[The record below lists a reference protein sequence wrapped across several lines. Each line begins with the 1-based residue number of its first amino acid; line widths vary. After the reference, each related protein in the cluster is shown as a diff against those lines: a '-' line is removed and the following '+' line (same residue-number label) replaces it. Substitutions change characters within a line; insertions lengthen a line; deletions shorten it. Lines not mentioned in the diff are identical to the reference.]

1 MTITA
6 AQSDEL
12 KRLASDA
19 MRTHGLAPE
28 LPPAAVA
35 QANAA
40 TPATES
46 GPEIRDLRS
55 LLWSSI
61 DNDDS
66 LDLDQIEV
74 AETMGGGQCKLRVGI
89 ADVDSVVKA
98 GTAVDQHARI
108 NTTSVYTAAE
118 IFPMLP
124 ERLSTNLTSLGQ
136 DQDRLCVVIEMTV
149 EANGMLGASSIY
161 RARVRNRAKLAY
173 RGIAAWL
180 QGIASTPAP
189 VAAVA
194 GLEEQLRLQDTIAR
208 ALKRS
213 RQSKGAL
220 EFDTAENRAVYQDGV
235 LIDLEPDPKNR
246 AQELIEEFM
255 IAANGVTARFL
266 QQRGRSSL
274 RRVLKVPKRWDR
286 IVQLAKDA
294 GEKLPE
300 APDALA
306 LNAFLAKRR
315 QVDPARFADLS
326 LAVIK
331 CLGAGEYVAEGPAQ
345 KPEGHFGLAVRDY
358 THSTAPNRRFPDLI
372 TQRLLKAVL
381 QDRPAVYSDAELPAL
396 ATHCTAQEGNAKK
409 VERQIEKSAAA
420 MLLRSRIG
428 DRFEGIVTGA
438 SDNGTWVRIASPAAE
453 GRVVKNFKGLD
464 VGNHVQVQLM
474 YVDIARGFID
484 FAGVK

>member
-1 MTITA
+1 MTLTA
-6 AQSDEL
+6 AQSNEL

-19 MRTHGLAPE
+19 MRAHGLAPE

-40 TPATES
+40 TPATET
-46 GPEIRDLRS
+46 GPDIRDLRS

-74 AETMGGGQCKLRVGI
+74 ALPMGGGQSQLLVGI

-124 ERLSTNLTSLGQ
+124 ERLSTDLTSLGQ
-136 DQDRLCVVIEMTV
+136 DQDRLCIVIEMTI
-149 EANGMLGASSIY
+149 EANGMLGTSSIY
-161 RARVRNRAKLAY
+161 RAHVRNRAKLAY
-173 RGIAAWL
+173 RGVAAWL
-180 QGIASTPAP
+180 QGTAAAP
-189 VAAVA
+189 PRVGAVP
-194 GLEEQLRLQDTIAR
+194 GLEQQLRLQDTIAQ

-220 EFDTAENRAVYQDGV
+220 DFDTAENRAVYQDGV
-235 LIDLEPDPKNR
+235 LIDLQPDPKNR

-266 QQRGRSSL
+266 QQHGRSSL
-274 RRVLKVPKRWDR
+274 RRILKAPKRWDR
-286 IVQLAKDA
+286 IVQLAKDV

-300 APDALA
+300 MPDALA
-306 LNAFLAKRR
+306 LNTFLTKRR
-315 QVDPARFADLS
+315 QIDPSHFPDLS

-331 CLGAGEYVAEGPAQ
+331 CLGPGEYVAEGPRQ

-372 TQRLLKAVL
+372 TQRLVKAAL
-381 QDRPAVYSDAELPAL
+381 QNQPPPYDDAELPTL
-396 ATHCTAQEGNAKK
+396 ASHCSEQETNAKK

-420 MLLRSRIG
+420 MLLGSRIG
-428 DRFEGIVTGA
+428 ARFEGIVTGA
-438 SDNGTWVRIASPAAE
+438 SDKGTWVRIASPAAE
-453 GRVVKNFKGLD
+453 GRVIKNFQGFD
-464 VGNHVQVQLM
+464 VGNHVQVQLLH
-474 YVDIARGFID
+474 VDVTRGFID
-484 FAGVK
+484 FAGVH

>member
-1 MTITA
+1 MTLTA
-6 AQSDEL
+6 TQSDEL
-12 KRLASDA
+12 KRLASAA
-19 MRTHGLAPE
+19 MRAHGLAPD
-28 LPPAAVA
+28 LPAAAVV

-40 TPATES
+40 AAATES

-74 AETMGGGQCKLRVGI
+74 ADPIVGGQCKLMVGI
-89 ADVDSVVKA
+89 ADVDSVVRA
-98 GTAVDQHARI
+98 GTAVDQHART

-124 ERLSTNLTSLGQ
+124 ERLSTNLTSLAQ
-136 DQDRLCVVIEMTV
+136 DQDRICVVIEMIV
-149 EANGMLGASSIY
+149 EPNGTLGASSIY

-173 RGIAAWL
+173 RSVAAWL
-180 QGIASTPAP
+180 QGTGPAP
-189 VAAVA
+189 SRMAAVA
-194 GLEEQLRLQDTIAR
+194 GLEEQLRLQDTIAQ
-208 ALKRS
+208 ALKRD
-213 RQSKGAL
+213 RLTKGAL
-220 EFDTAENRAVYQDGV
+220 EFDAAENRAVYQNGV
-235 LIDLEPDPKNR
+235 LIDLQPDPRNR

-255 IAANGVTARFL
+255 IAANGVSARFL
-266 QQRGRSSL
+266 QQHGRSSL
-274 RRVLKVPKRWDR
+274 RRVLRVPKRWDR

-294 GEKLPE
+294 GERLPPT
-300 APDALA
+300 PDAIA
-306 LNAFLAKRR
+306 LNAFLGKRR
-315 QVDPARFADLS
+315 QSDPSHFADLS

-381 QDRPAVYSDAELPAL
+381 QSLPSPYTDRELPAL
-396 ATHCTAQEGNAKK
+396 ASHCTEQEGNAKK

-420 MLLRSRIG
+420 MLLGSRIG
-428 DRFEGIVTGA
+428 SSFEGIVTGA
-438 SDNGTWVRIASPAAE
+438 SDKGTWVRIANPAAE
-453 GRVVKNFKGLD
+453 GRVIKNFQGLD
-464 VGNHVQVQLM
+464 VGNHVQVQLVH
-474 YVDIARGFID
+474 VDIARGFID
-484 FAGVK
+484 FAGVH

>member
-6 AQSDEL
+6 AQRDEL
-12 KRLASDA
+12 KRLAGDA
-19 MRTHGLAPE
+19 MRAHGLAPD

-35 QANAA
+35 QADAA

-46 GPEIRDLRS
+46 GPEIRDLRN

-74 AETMGGGQCKLRVGI
+74 AETVGGGQCKLRVGI

-149 EANGMLGASSIY
+149 DANGMLGASSIY

-173 RGIAAWL
+173 RSIAAWL
-180 QGIASTPAP
+180 QGTSPAP
-189 VAAVA
+189 SPVGAVA
-194 GLEEQLRLQDTIAR
+194 GLEEQLRLQDTIAQ

-220 EFDTAENRAVYQDGV
+220 EFDTAENRPVYQDGV
-235 LIDLEPDPKNR
+235 LIDLQPDPKNR

-266 QQRGRSSL
+266 QQHGRSSL
-274 RRVLKVPKRWDR
+274 RRVLKVPERWDR

-294 GEKLPE
+294 GERLPD
-300 APDALA
+300 APDALS
-306 LNAFLAKRR
+306 LNAFLMKRR

-381 QDRPAVYSDAELPAL
+381 QSRPPPYSDAELPAL
-396 ATHCTAQEGNAKK
+396 ASHCTEQEANAKK
-409 VERQIEKSAAA
+409 VERQIEKSAAG
-420 MLLRSRIG
+420 MLLISRIG
-428 DRFEGIVTGA
+428 ERFEGIVTGA
-438 SDNGTWVRIASPAAE
+438 SGNGTWVRIASPAAE

-464 VGNHVQVQLM
+464 VGNHVQVQLVH
-474 YVDIARGFID
+474 VDVARGFID
-484 FAGVK
+484 FAGVN

>member
-1 MTITA
+1 MTLTA
-6 AQSDEL
+6 SQSDEL

-19 MRTHGLAPE
+19 MRAHGLAPD

-35 QANAA
+35 QAEAA
-40 TPATES
+40 TLATES
-46 GPEIRDLRS
+46 GPEIRDLRG

-74 AETMGGGQCKLRVGI
+74 AESVAGGQCKLRVGI

-173 RGIAAWL
+173 RSVAAWL
-180 QGIASTPAP
+180 QGTGPAP
-189 VAAVA
+189 SRVGAVA
-194 GLEEQLRLQDTIAR
+194 GLEEQLRLQYSIAQ
-208 ALKRS
+208 ALKRI
-213 RQSKGAL
+213 RQSRGAL

-235 LIDLEPDPKNR
+235 LVDLQPDPKNR

-255 IAANGVTARFL
+255 VAANGVTARFL
-266 QQRGRSSL
+266 QQHGRSSL
-274 RRVLKVPKRWDR
+274 RRVLRTPKRWDR

-294 GEKLPE
+294 GEKLPP
-300 APDALA
+300 APDAIA
-306 LNAFLAKRR
+306 LNAFLTKRR
-315 QVDPARFADLS
+315 QVDPSRFADLS

-331 CLGAGEYVAEGPAQ
+331 CLGSGEYIAEGPAQ
-345 KPEGHFGLAVRDY
+345 KPQGHFGLAVRDY
-358 THSTAPNRRFPDLI
+358 THSTAPNRRFPDLLS
-372 TQRLLKAVL
+372 QRLVKAVL
-381 QDRPAVYSDAELPAL
+381 QNQPSPYSDTELPTL
-396 ATHCTAQEGNAKK
+396 ASHCTEQEANAKK

-420 MLLRSRIG
+420 MLLGTRIG
-428 DRFEGIVTGA
+428 SKFAGIVTGA
-438 SDNGTWVRIASPAAE
+438 SDKGTWVRISGPAAE
-453 GRVVKNFKGLD
+453 GRMVKNFQGLD
-464 VGNHVQVQLM
+464 VGNHVQVQLVH
-474 YVDIARGFID
+474 VDVARGFID
-484 FAGVK
+484 FAGVN

>member
-1 MTITA
+1 MTITS

-19 MRTHGLAPE
+19 MRTHGLAPD

-66 LDLDQIEV
+66 LDLDQVEV
-74 AETMGGGQCKLRVGI
+74 AEPMGGGQCKLRVGI
-89 ADVDSVVKA
+89 ADVDSVVKT
-98 GTAVDQHARI
+98 GTPVDQHARI
-108 NTTSVYTAAE
+108 NTTSVYTAAQ

-173 RGIAAWL
+173 RSIAAWL
-180 QGIASTPAP
+180 QGTAPAP
-189 VAAVA
+189 SPVGAVA
-194 GLEEQLRLQDTIAR
+194 GLEEQLRLQDTIAQ
-208 ALKRS
+208 ALKGS
-213 RQSKGAL
+213 RQRKGAL
-220 EFDTAENRAVYQDGV
+220 EFDTAESRAVYQDGV
-235 LIDLEPDPKNR
+235 LIDLQPDPKNR

-255 IAANGVTARFL
+255 VAANGVAARFL
-266 QQRGRSSL
+266 QQHGRSSL

-300 APDALA
+300 TPDALA

-315 QVDPARFADLS
+315 QADPARFADLS

-345 KPEGHFGLAVRDY
+345 KSEGHFGLAVRDY

-381 QDRPAVYSDAELPAL
+381 QNRPAAYSDAELPAL
-396 ATHCTAQEGNAKK
+396 ASHCTEQEGNAKK

-438 SDNGTWVRIASPAAE
+438 SDKGTWVRIANPAAE
-453 GRVVKNFKGLD
+453 GRVIKNFKGLD

-474 YVDIARGFID
+474 HVDIARGFID
-484 FAGVK
+484 FAGVH

>member
-1 MTITA
+1 MTLTA

-12 KRLASDA
+12 KRLAGDA
-19 MRTHGLAPE
+19 MRVHGLDHD
-28 LPPAAVA
+28 LPAAAVA

-46 GPEIRDLRS
+46 AAEIRDLRN

-74 AETMGGGQCKLRVGI
+74 AATMGPGQYKLLVGI

-98 GTAVDQHARI
+98 GTAVDEHARL

-124 ERLSTNLTSLGQ
+124 ERLSTNLTSLVQ
-136 DQDRLCVVIEMTV
+136 DEERLCVVIEMSV
-149 EANGMLGASSIY
+149 EANGALGASSIY

-173 RGIAAWL
+173 RSVAAWL
-180 QGIASTPAP
+180 QGTAPAP
-189 VAAVA
+189 PRVGAVA
-194 GLEEQLRLQDTIAR
+194 GLEEQLRLQDTIAQ
-208 ALKRS
+208 ALKRI

-235 LIDLEPDPKNR
+235 LIDLQPDPKNR

-266 QQRGRSSL
+266 QQHGRSSL
-274 RRVLKVPKRWDR
+274 RRVLRVPKRWDR

-294 GEKLPE
+294 GEKLPQT
-300 APDALA
+300 PDALA
-306 LNAFLAKRR
+306 LNAFLIKRR
-315 QVDPARFADLS
+315 QADPDRFADLS

-331 CLGAGEYVAEGPAQ
+331 CLGTGEYVAEGPAQ

-372 TQRLLKAVL
+372 TQRLVKAVL
-381 QDRPAVYSDAELPAL
+381 QNRPPAYADTELPTL
-396 ATHCTAQEGNAKK
+396 ASHCTDQEGNAKK

-420 MLLRSRIG
+420 MLLRSRMG
-428 DRFEGIVTGA
+428 EKFEGIVTGA
-438 SDNGTWVRIASPAAE
+438 SDKGTWVRIASPAAE
-453 GRVVKNFKGLD
+453 GRVIKNFQGLD
-464 VGNHVQVQLM
+464 VGNHVQVKLM
-474 YVDIARGFID
+474 HVDIARGFID
-484 FAGVK
+484 FAGVT

>member
-1 MTITA
+1 MTLTA
-6 AQSDEL
+6 AQNDEL
-12 KRLASDA
+12 KRLATVA
-19 MRTHGLAPE
+19 MRAHGLVPD
-28 LPPAAVA
+28 LPTAAVA
-35 QANAA
+35 QADAA

-74 AETMGGGQCKLRVGI
+74 AEPMGGGRCKLMVGI

-136 DQDRLCVVIEMTV
+136 DENRLCVVIEMTI
-149 EANGMLGASSIY
+149 EANGMVGASSIY
-161 RARVRNRAKLAY
+161 RAQVRNRAKLAY
-173 RGIAAWL
+173 RSVAAWL
-180 QGIASTPAP
+180 QGPGPAP
-189 VAAVA
+189 SRVDAVA
-194 GLEEQLRLQDTIAR
+194 GLEEQLRLQDTIAQT
-208 ALKRS
+208 LKRS

-220 EFDTAENRAVYQDGV
+220 EFDTGENRAVFRDGV
-235 LIDLEPDPKNR
+235 LIDLQADPKNR

-274 RRVLKVPKRWDR
+274 RRILRVPKRWDR

-294 GEKLPE
+294 GERLPQE
-300 APDALA
+300 PDAIA
-306 LNAFLAKRR
+306 LNAFLTKRR
-315 QVDPARFADLS
+315 QIDPSRFPDLS
-326 LAVIK
+326 LAIIK

-345 KPEGHFGLAVRDY
+345 KAVGHFGLAVRDY
-358 THSTAPNRRFPDLI
+358 THSTAPNRRFPDLV
-372 TQRLLKAVL
+372 TQRLVKAVL
-381 QDRPAVYSDAELPAL
+381 GKQLPPYSDTELPSL
-396 ATHCTAQEGNAKK
+396 ASHCTEQEANAKK

-420 MLLRSRIG
+420 MLLGSRIG
-428 DRFEGIVTGA
+428 SRFEGIVTGA
-438 SDNGTWVRIASPAAE
+438 SDKGTWVRIANPAVE
-453 GRVVKNFKGLD
+453 GRVIKNFQGLD
-464 VGNHVQVQLM
+464 VGNHVQVQLVH
-474 YVDIARGFID
+474 VDVVRGFID
-484 FAGVK
+484 FAGVN

>member
-1 MTITA
+1 MTLTA

-19 MRTHGLAPE
+19 MRAHGLAPD

-74 AETMGGGQCKLRVGI
+74 AESLGGGQCKLRVGI

-124 ERLSTNLTSLGQ
+124 ERLSTNLTSLRQ

-173 RGIAAWL
+173 RSVAAWL
-180 QGIASTPAP
+180 QGTGPAP
-189 VAAVA
+189 SRVGAVA
-194 GLEEQLRLQDTIAR
+194 GLEEQLRLQDSVAQ

-235 LIDLEPDPKNR
+235 LIDLQPDPKNR

-255 IAANGVTARFL
+255 VAANGVTARFL
-266 QQRGRSSL
+266 QQHGRSSL
-274 RRVLKVPKRWDR
+274 RRILRTPKRWDR

-294 GEKLPE
+294 GEKLPP
-300 APDALA
+300 APDAIA
-306 LNAFLAKRR
+306 LNAFLTKRR
-315 QVDPARFADLS
+315 QIDPSRFADLS

-331 CLGAGEYVAEGPAQ
+331 CLGSGEYVAEGPAQ
-345 KPEGHFGLAVRDY
+345 KPQGHFGLAVRDY

-372 TQRLLKAVL
+372 TQRLSQSGIAKPTVPL
-381 QDRPAVYSDAELPAL
+381 QRYG
-396 ATHCTAQEGNAKK
+396 ATHPGVPLHRAGDQRQEGRATDRK
-409 VERQIEKSAAA
+409 VCGRHAAR
-420 MLLRSRIG
+420 LSYRL
-428 DRFEGIVTGA
+428 EV
-438 SDNGTWVRIASPAAE
+438 
-453 GRVVKNFKGLD
+453 
-464 VGNHVQVQLM
+464 
-474 YVDIARGFID
+474 
-484 FAGVK
+484 

>member
-1 MTITA
+1 MTLTA

-12 KRLASDA
+12 KHLAGDA
-19 MRTHGLAPE
+19 MRAHGLAPD

-40 TPATES
+40 TLATES

-74 AETMGGGQCKLRVGI
+74 AESVGGGQCKLRVGI
-89 ADVDSVVKA
+89 ADVDSVIKA

-173 RGIAAWL
+173 RSVAAWM
-180 QGIASTPAP
+180 QGTGPAP
-189 VAAVA
+189 ARVGAVA
-194 GLEEQLRLQDTIAR
+194 GLEEQLRLQDGVAQ

-235 LIDLEPDPKNR
+235 LIDLQPDPKNR

-266 QQRGRSSL
+266 QQHGRSSL
-274 RRVLKVPKRWDR
+274 RRILRTPKRWDR

-294 GEKLPE
+294 GEKLPP
-300 APDALA
+300 APDAIA
-306 LNAFLAKRR
+306 LNAFLSKRR
-315 QVDPARFADLS
+315 QVDPSRFADLS

-358 THSTAPNRRFPDLI
+358 THSTAPNRRFPDLM
-372 TQRLLKAVL
+372 TQRLVKAVL
-381 QDRPAVYSDAELPAL
+381 QNRPSPYNDTELPTL
-396 ATHCTAQEGNAKK
+396 ASHCTEQEANAKK

-420 MLLRSRIG
+420 MLLGSRIG
-428 DRFEGIVTGA
+428 SRFEGIVTGA
-438 SDNGTWVRIASPAAE
+438 SDKGTWVRIAGPAAE
-453 GRVVKNFKGLD
+453 GRVVKNFQGLD
-464 VGNHVQVQLM
+464 VGNHVQVQLLH
-474 YVDIARGFID
+474 VDVARGFID
-484 FAGVK
+484 FAGVN

>member
-1 MTITA
+1 
-6 AQSDEL
+6 
-12 KRLASDA
+12 
-19 MRTHGLAPE
+19 
-28 LPPAAVA
+28 
-35 QANAA
+35 
-40 TPATES
+40 
-46 GPEIRDLRS
+46 
-55 LLWSSI
+55 
-61 DNDDS
+61 
-66 LDLDQIEV
+66 
-74 AETMGGGQCKLRVGI
+74 
-89 ADVDSVVKA
+89 
-98 GTAVDQHARI
+98 
-108 NTTSVYTAAE
+108 
-118 IFPMLP
+118 
-124 ERLSTNLTSLGQ
+124 
-136 DQDRLCVVIEMTV
+136 
-149 EANGMLGASSIY
+149 
-161 RARVRNRAKLAY
+161 
-173 RGIAAWL
+173 
-180 QGIASTPAP
+180 
-189 VAAVA
+189 
-194 GLEEQLRLQDTIAR
+194 
-208 ALKRS
+208 
-213 RQSKGAL
+213 
-220 EFDTAENRAVYQDGV
+220 

>member
-1 MTITA
+1 MTLTA

-19 MRTHGLAPE
+19 MRAHGLAPD

-35 QANAA
+35 QAQAA
-40 TPATES
+40 TLATES
-46 GPEIRDLRS
+46 GPEIRDLRG

-74 AETMGGGQCKLRVGI
+74 AESVGGGQCKLRVGI

-136 DQDRLCVVIEMTV
+136 DQDRLSVVIEMTV

-173 RGIAAWL
+173 RSVAAWL
-180 QGIASTPAP
+180 QGTGPAP
-189 VAAVA
+189 SRVGAVA
-194 GLEEQLRLQDTIAR
+194 GLEEQLRLQDSVAQ

-235 LIDLEPDPKNR
+235 LVDLQPDPKNR

-255 IAANGVTARFL
+255 VAANGVAARFL
-266 QQRGRSSL
+266 QQHGRSSL
-274 RRVLKVPKRWDR
+274 RRVLRTPKRWDR

-294 GEKLPE
+294 GEELPQ
-300 APDALA
+300 APDATA
-306 LNAFLAKRR
+306 LNAFLTKRR
-315 QVDPARFADLS
+315 QVDPSHFADLS
-326 LAVIK
+326 IAVIK
-331 CLGAGEYVAEGPAQ
+331 CLGAGEYIAEGPAQ
-345 KPEGHFGLAVRDY
+345 KPVGHFGLAVRDY
-358 THSTAPNRRFPDLI
+358 THSTAPNRRFPDLM
-372 TQRLLKAVL
+372 TQRLVKAVL
-381 QDRPAVYSDAELPAL
+381 QSQPSPYSDTELQTL
-396 ATHCTAQEGNAKK
+396 ASHCTEQEANAKK

-420 MLLRSRIG
+420 MLLGSRIG
-428 DRFEGIVTGA
+428 SRFEGVVTGA
-438 SDNGTWVRIASPAAE
+438 SDKGTWVRIAGPSAE
-453 GRVVKNFKGLD
+453 GRVVKNFQGLD
-464 VGNHVQVQLM
+464 VGNHVQVQLVH
-474 YVDIARGFID
+474 VDVARGFID
-484 FAGVK
+484 FAGVN

>member
-1 MTITA
+1 MTLTA

-12 KRLASDA
+12 KRLATDA
-19 MRTHGLAPE
+19 MRAHGLVPD
-28 LPPAAVA
+28 LPTAAVA

-40 TPATES
+40 TPAIES

-74 AETMGGGQCKLRVGI
+74 AEPMGGGQCKLMVGI

-124 ERLSTNLTSLGQ
+124 ERLSTNLTSLSQ
-136 DQDRLCVVIEMTV
+136 DEDRLCVVIEMTI
-149 EANGMLGASSIY
+149 EANGMVGASSIY
-161 RARVRNRAKLAY
+161 RAQVRNRAKLAY
-173 RGIAAWL
+173 RSVAAWL
-180 QGIASTPAP
+180 HGPGPAP
-189 VAAVA
+189 SRVAAVA
-194 GLEEQLRLQDTIAR
+194 GLEEQLRLQDTIAQT
-208 ALKRS
+208 LKRS

-220 EFDTAENRAVYQDGV
+220 EFDTGENRAVFQDGV
-235 LIDLEPDPKNR
+235 LIDLQPDPKNR

-266 QQRGRSSL
+266 QQHGRSSL
-274 RRVLKVPKRWDR
+274 RRILRVPKHWDR

-294 GEKLPE
+294 GEKLPQ
-300 APDALA
+300 APDAIA
-306 LNAFLAKRR
+306 LNAFLTRRR
-315 QVDPARFADLS
+315 QIDPSRFPDLS
-326 LAVIK
+326 LAIIK

-345 KPEGHFGLAVRDY
+345 KAVGHFGLAVRDY
-358 THSTAPNRRFPDLI
+358 THSTAPNRRFPDLVS
-372 TQRLLKAVL
+372 QRLVKAVL
-381 QDRPAVYSDAELPAL
+381 GKQLTPYRDAELPSL
-396 ATHCTAQEGNAKK
+396 ASHCTEQEANAKK

-420 MLLRSRIG
+420 MLLGSRIG
-428 DRFEGIVTGA
+428 SRFEGIVTGA
-438 SDNGTWVRIASPAAE
+438 SDKGTWVRIANPAVE
-453 GRVVKNFKGLD
+453 GRVIKNFQGLD
-464 VGNHVQVQLM
+464 VGNHMQVQLVH
-474 YVDIARGFID
+474 VDVVRGFID
-484 FAGVK
+484 FAGVN

>member
-1 MTITA
+1 MTLTA

-12 KRLASDA
+12 KRLAGDA
-19 MRTHGLAPE
+19 MRAHGLLPD
-28 LPPAAVA
+28 LPPAAIA

-40 TPATES
+40 APANES

-74 AETMGGGQCKLRVGI
+74 ADPIAGGRYKLMVGI

-124 ERLSTNLTSLGQ
+124 ERLSTNLTSLAQ
-136 DQDRLCVVIEMTV
+136 DQDRICVVIEMTV

-161 RARVRNRAKLAY
+161 RAQVRNRAKLAY
-173 RGIAAWL
+173 RSVAAWL
-180 QGIASTPAP
+180 QGTGPALSS

-194 GLEEQLRLQDTIAR
+194 GLEEQLRLQDTIAQ

-213 RQSKGAL
+213 RLSKGAL

-235 LIDLEPDPKNR
+235 LIDLQPDPRNR

-266 QQRGRSSL
+266 QQHGRSSL
-274 RRVLKVPKRWDR
+274 RRILKVPKRWDR
-286 IVQLAKDA
+286 IVQLAKDL
-294 GEKLPE
+294 GERLPP
-300 APDALA
+300 APDAIA

-315 QVDPARFADLS
+315 QSDPSRFADLS

-372 TQRLLKAVL
+372 TQRLIKAVL
-381 QDRPAVYSDAELPAL
+381 QNRPSPYSDAELPTVAS
-396 ATHCTAQEGNAKK
+396 HCTEQEGNAKK

-420 MLLRSRIG
+420 MLLGSRIG
-428 DRFEGIVTGA
+428 SRFEGIVTGA
-438 SDNGTWVRIASPAAE
+438 SDKGTWVRIANPAAE
-453 GRVVKNFKGLD
+453 GRVVKNYQGLD
-464 VGNHVQVQLM
+464 VGNHVQVQLVH
-474 YVDIARGFID
+474 VDVARGFID
-484 FAGVK
+484 FAGVH

>member
-1 MTITA
+1 MTLTA
-6 AQSDEL
+6 SQSDEL

-19 MRTHGLAPE
+19 MRAHGLAPD

-35 QANAA
+35 QAEAA
-40 TPATES
+40 TLATES
-46 GPEIRDLRS
+46 GPEIRDLRG

-74 AETMGGGQCKLRVGI
+74 AESVAGGQCKLRVGI

-173 RGIAAWL
+173 RSVAAWL
-180 QGIASTPAP
+180 QGTGPAP
-189 VAAVA
+189 SRVGAVA
-194 GLEEQLRLQDTIAR
+194 GLEEQLRLQDSIAQ
-208 ALKRS
+208 ALKRI

-235 LIDLEPDPKNR
+235 LVDLQPDPKNR

-255 IAANGVTARFL
+255 VAANGVTARFL
-266 QQRGRSSL
+266 QQHSRSSL
-274 RRVLKVPKRWDR
+274 RRVLRTPKRWDR

-294 GEKLPE
+294 GEKLPP
-300 APDALA
+300 APDAIA
-306 LNAFLAKRR
+306 LNAFLTKRR
-315 QVDPARFADLS
+315 QVDPSRFADLS

-331 CLGAGEYVAEGPAQ
+331 CLGSGEYIAEGPAQ
-345 KPEGHFGLAVRDY
+345 KPQGHFGLAVRDY
-358 THSTAPNRRFPDLI
+358 THSTAPNRRFPDLLS
-372 TQRLLKAVL
+372 QRLVKAVL
-381 QDRPAVYSDAELPAL
+381 QNQPSPYSDTELPTL
-396 ATHCTAQEGNAKK
+396 ASHCTEQEANAKK

-420 MLLRSRIG
+420 MLLGTRIG
-428 DRFEGIVTGA
+428 SKFAGIVTGA
-438 SDNGTWVRIASPAAE
+438 SDKGTWVRISGPAAE
-453 GRVVKNFKGLD
+453 GRMVKNFQGLD
-464 VGNHVQVQLM
+464 VGNHVQVQLVH
-474 YVDIARGFID
+474 VDVARGFID
-484 FAGVK
+484 FAGVN

>member
-6 AQSDEL
+6 AQRDEL
-12 KRLASDA
+12 KRLAGDA
-19 MRTHGLAPE
+19 MRAHGLAPD

-35 QANAA
+35 EANAA
-40 TPATES
+40 TPSAES
-46 GPEIRDLRS
+46 APEIRDLRN

-74 AETMGGGQCKLRVGI
+74 AEAVGGGQCKLRVGI

-149 EANGMLGASSIY
+149 DANGMLGASSIY

-173 RGIAAWL
+173 RSIAAWL
-180 QGIASTPAP
+180 QGTSPAP
-189 VAAVA
+189 SPVGAVA
-194 GLEEQLRLQDTIAR
+194 GLEEQLRLQDTVAQT
-208 ALKRS
+208 LKRS

-220 EFDTAENRAVYQDGV
+220 EFDTAENRPVYQDGV
-235 LIDLEPDPKNR
+235 LIDLQPDAKNR

-266 QQRGRSSL
+266 QQHGRSSL

-300 APDALA
+300 TPDALA
-306 LNAFLAKRR
+306 LNAFLMKRR
-315 QVDPARFADLS
+315 QADPTRFADLS

-345 KPEGHFGLAVRDY
+345 KSEGHFGLAVRDY

-372 TQRLLKAVL
+372 AQRLVKAVL
-381 QDRPAVYSDAELPAL
+381 QGRPPPYSDAELPAL
-396 ATHCTAQEGNAKK
+396 ASHCTEQEANAKK

-428 DRFEGIVTGA
+428 ERFEGIVTGA
-438 SDNGTWVRIASPAAE
+438 SDKGTWVRIASPAAE
-453 GRVVKNFKGLD
+453 GRVVRNFKGLD
-464 VGNHVQVQLM
+464 VANRVQVQLVH
-474 YVDIARGFID
+474 VDVARGFID
-484 FAGVK
+484 FAGVN

>member
-1 MTITA
+1 MTLTA
-6 AQSDEL
+6 AQSDQL
-12 KRLASDA
+12 KRLATGA
-19 MRTHGLAPE
+19 MRDHGLVPD
-28 LPPAAVA
+28 LSPAAVA

-46 GPEIRDLRS
+46 APEIRDLRS

-74 AETMGGGQCKLRVGI
+74 AESLGGGRCKLRVGI
-89 ADVDSVVKA
+89 ADVDSVVNA
-98 GTAVDQHARI
+98 GTPIDEHARI

-118 IFPMLP
+118 TFPMLP

-149 EANGMLGASSIY
+149 EANGILGVSSIY

-173 RGIAAWL
+173 RSVAAWL
-180 QGIASTPAP
+180 QGTGPAP
-189 VAAVA
+189 ARVGAIA
-194 GLEEQLRLQDTIAR
+194 GLEEQLRQQDTVAQT
-208 ALKRS
+208 LKRS

-235 LIDLEPDPKNR
+235 LIDLQPDPKNR

-255 IAANGVTARFL
+255 IAANGVAARFL
-266 QQRGRSSL
+266 QQHGRTSL
-274 RRVLKVPKRWDR
+274 RRVLRVPKRWDR
-286 IVQLAKDA
+286 IVQLAKGA
-294 GEKLPE
+294 GEKLPQV
-300 APDALA
+300 PDAIA

-315 QVDPARFADLS
+315 QIDPSHFADLS

-381 QDRPAVYSDAELPAL
+381 HGRPSPYSDTELPTL
-396 ATHCTAQEGNAKK
+396 ASHCTEQEGNAKK

-420 MLLRSRIG
+420 MLLGSRIG
-428 DRFEGIVTGA
+428 SKFEGIVTGA
-438 SDNGTWVRIASPAAE
+438 SDKGIWVRIANPAAE
-453 GRVVKNFKGLD
+453 GRIVSNFQGLD
-464 VGNHVQVQLM
+464 VGDHVQVQLVH
-474 YVDIARGFID
+474 VDVARGFID
-484 FAGVK
+484 FSGVK